1 MKTLLKNFRTEL
13 SQTVLDFLWS
23 AWSQV
28 GLMGGSTPSS
38 PRVVD
43 PEPLLLL
50 TWECAR
56 QDARVFDEVLDWL
69 VQNGRWIN
77 VVRLSTLIE
86 SDQVCSPAVAGA
98 MAAFLAERDKTPK
111 WRKLAANYKPKAG
124 SPAEALFQRQG
135 KPLTPRQGE
144 TDPVFLRY
152 GWLRSSIRLRGQS
165 QPIPA
170 ATPASLVLKCRAFLG
185 VSMRADLFASL
196 VARGPATA
204 SALARELG
212 YSQRRV
218 QDALAEM
225 QLADQ
230 FQTRSDGNRKE
241 YSIDPNRGWELLF
254 QATPE
259 RAAWF
264 NWRAYGRAISTVW
277 RVAFTLK
284 EEGLTQYLFESEMAK
299 ALQAALPDFT
309 AAGLRLSPRPTTREF
324 LDKLTRH

>member
-1 MKTLLKNFRTEL
+1 MKALLKNFRTEL
-13 SQTVLDFLWS
+13 SRAVLDFVWS

-28 GLMGGSTPSS
+28 GVMGGSTPSQ

-69 VQNGRWIN
+69 VRNGRWIN
-77 VVRLSTLIE
+77 VARLSTLLE
-86 SDQVCSPAVAGA
+86 SDQVCSSTVAGA
-98 MAAFLAERDKTPK
+98 VAAFMAERDKTPK
-111 WRKLAANYKPKAG
+111 WRQLAAKYKPKAG

-135 KPLTPRQGE
+135 KPLTPCQGE
-144 TDPVFLRY
+144 TDPVFVRY
-152 GWLRSSIRLRGQS
+152 GWLRSSVRLRGQS
-165 QPIPA
+165 QPIPGW
-170 ATPASLVLKCRAFLG
+170 TTASLVLKYRAFFG

-218 QDALAEM
+218 QEALTEM

-230 FQTRSDGNRKE
+230 FETRLDGNRKE
-241 YSIDPNRGWELLF
+241 YSIEPNRGWGLLF

-284 EEGLTQYLFESEMAK
+284 EEGLTQYLFESETAK
-299 ALQAALPDFT
+299 ALQAALPDLT

-324 LDKLTRH
+324 LDRLTGH